1 MSKKEFIK
9 ALLSQERESSSMV
22 HLLAGDTERL
32 SMSLVDLLQLNESRL
47 SKEALMVVEILEND
61 DGFGCKKE
69 YQEFKWMILGY
80 INLQDAFPTVLYN
93 DVDEKIIFARNYF
106 YYEALS
112 ILREF
117 IYCGL
122 NNMTTSARHLVRTF
136 VEFNLRQVY
145 FFERCKREQS
155 YAAMRQYLAKGIVPS
170 NQFMVNY
177 IFPNTA
183 FFKPIKK
190 SIQMILKGLSQS
202 SSHAFDPVHS
212 VLANGKLR
220 HEYSID
226 SLLFWLT
233 MYSSFMAVLWPYYFA
248 FPTLL
253 KPRDVIRKFGYNY
266 IPGLF
271 ITEEQHVAIKKTF
284 KDGDMSLFTEAEP
297 IKSELQSLDEVY
309 DSFPNLS
316 DDEIKSTWT
325 EEGPR
330 PDRHLIGYAQL
341 VAQMRVTSEMLANKF
356 TVDNTEDLTK
366 NVKTDL
372 GLLTRYSFWR
382 DNYKTM

>member
-1 MSKKEFIK
+1 MSKEEFIK
-9 ALLSQERESSSMV
+9 AILSHERESSAIV
-22 HLLAGDTERL
+22 HLIAEDTETL
-32 SMSLVDLLQLNESRL
+32 SISLIELLQLNESRL
-47 SKEALMVVEILEND
+47 SKEALTVTEILEND
-61 DGFGCKKE
+61 EAFGCHKE
-69 YQEFKWMILGY
+69 YNEFKWMILAY
-80 INLQDAFPTVLYN
+80 TNLQDAFPTAIYG
-93 DVDEKIIFARNYF
+93 DADDKIIFARNYF

-145 FFERCKREQS
+145 FLERCKREQS
-155 YAAMRQYLAKGIVPS
+155 YSSMKQYLAKGIAPS
-170 NQFMVNY
+170 NQSMIDY
-177 IFPNTA
+177 IFPSNT

-212 VLANGKLR
+212 VRVNGKLR

-226 SLLFWLT
+226 SMLFWLT
-233 MYSSFMAVLWPYYFA
+233 MYSSFSSVLWPYYLT

-271 ITEEQHVAIKKTF
+271 VTEEQHLAIKKTF
-284 KDGDMSLFTEAEP
+284 KDDELLIFTRANP
-297 IKSELQSLDEVY
+297 ISEELQNLDEVY
-309 DSFPNLS
+309 GSFPDLS
-316 DDEIKSTWT
+316 DDEIKQTWT
-325 EEGPR
+325 EGGTYPESF
-330 PDRHLIGYAQL
+330 LVGYAQL
-341 VAQMRVTSEMLANKF
+341 IAKMRVMSEMLASKF
-356 TVDNTEDLTK
+356 TVDNVGDLNK
-366 NVKTDL
+366 SIKTDL
-372 GLLTRYSFWR
+372 SLLTRYSFWR
-382 DNYKTM
+382 DNYKKM